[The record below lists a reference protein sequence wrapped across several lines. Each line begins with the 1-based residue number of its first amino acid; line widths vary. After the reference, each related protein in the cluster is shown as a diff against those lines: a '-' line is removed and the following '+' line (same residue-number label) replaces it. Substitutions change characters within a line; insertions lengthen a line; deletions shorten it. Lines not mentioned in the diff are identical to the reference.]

1 VSGASAKVELVEYR
15 TVDEDEDVE
24 RKLSEAV
31 EIRVQ
36 LSKKA
41 ETRGYRVKIYTGMLG
56 RARLE
61 VQYLE
66 QMYEKG
72 MVGRRP

>member
-1 VSGASAKVELVEYR
+1 
-15 TVDEDEDVE
+15 VE

-56 RARLE
+56 RARLD

-72 MVGRRP
+72 MVGWRP